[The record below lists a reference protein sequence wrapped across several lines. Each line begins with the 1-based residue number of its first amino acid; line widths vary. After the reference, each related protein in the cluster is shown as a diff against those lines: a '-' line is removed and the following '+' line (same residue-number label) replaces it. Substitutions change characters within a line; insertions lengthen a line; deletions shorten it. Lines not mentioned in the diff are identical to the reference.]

1 METVLAMSSNINYA
15 DKTIYPN
22 LERYKSLPFKV
33 DIYIS
38 GHSKYSLLKAYN
50 NINIYS
56 TDYNVFDFT
65 ALVSKYK
72 YEGINSH
79 IFLLHDT
86 VGLGDNFPTLLKE
99 KLNDNSHLDAIG
111 LQKGPSRGMGW
122 FNYNYLLKHDNLPLL
137 FGNTSN
143 DIKQLNHF
151 KKLAIYKENILL
163 DLTNSKTYFQTE
175 DPEITEEACLE
186 NSFRRTYYF
195 NSLDLYKYQA
205 NFMGI
210 QPTYNMKV

>member
-22 LERYKSLPFKV
+22 LERFKNLPFKV

-38 GHSKYSLLKAYN
+38 GHDKYSLLNSYN

-65 ALVSKYK
+65 AIVSKYK

-86 VGLGDNFPTLLKE
+86 VGLGDNFSTLLKE
-99 KLNDNSHLDAIG
+99 KLNESSYLDAIA

-122 FNYNYLLKHDNLPLL
+122 FNYKYLLNHKNLPLL

-151 KKLAIYKENILL
+151 KKLAIQKENLL
-163 DLTNSKTYFQTE
+163 FDLAEKKTYFQDY
-175 DPEITEEACLE
+175 DPQILEEASMQ

-195 NSLDLYKYQA
+195 DSLDLYKYQA
-205 NFMGI
+205 NYTGI
-210 QPTYNMKV
+210 QPSYRIQV